1 MWELGDCGGLRGGG
15 GGMGLVKCLLSKYL
29 GEVACM
35 SLPVVHTQAPW
46 WAEEVETN
54 ILRRVS
60 KKASGRKWPFET

>member
-1 MWELGDCGGLRGGG
+1 
-15 GGMGLVKCLLSKYL
+15 MGLVKCLLSKYL

-60 KKASGRKWPFET
+60 KKASRRKWPFET